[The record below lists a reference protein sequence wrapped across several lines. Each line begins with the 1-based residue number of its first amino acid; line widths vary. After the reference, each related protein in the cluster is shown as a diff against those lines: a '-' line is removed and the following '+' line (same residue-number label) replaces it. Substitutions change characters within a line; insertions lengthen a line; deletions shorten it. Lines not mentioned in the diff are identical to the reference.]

1 MIDLED
7 LKELSITINFTL
19 FLKINISE
27 INIFKVYKQQQQQKK
42 GTKIKM
48 KLIYHQKFCVKSL
61 KISGDPCFFFFFFI
75 LKFFKERKTFNPLSS
90 EKNHKILKEE
100 KKS

>member
-42 GTKIKM
+42 RYKNKNEID
-48 KLIYHQKFCVKSL
+48 I
-61 KISGDPCFFFFFFI
+61 
-75 LKFFKERKTFNPLSS
+75 SS
-90 EKNHKILKEE
+90 EVLREIFE
-100 KKS
+100 SIW